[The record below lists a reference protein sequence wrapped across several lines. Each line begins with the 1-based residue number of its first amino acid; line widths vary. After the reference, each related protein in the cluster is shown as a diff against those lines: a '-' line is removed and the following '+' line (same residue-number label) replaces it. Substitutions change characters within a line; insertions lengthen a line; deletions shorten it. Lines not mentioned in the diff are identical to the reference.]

1 MWCYVTVLPQLP
13 TSEGLSSSMTQHIVF
28 PYLGKSALRRILS
41 IDRHNY
47 CCDPFKKHRCRVYL
61 HLRVALIA
69 EHPSLSLRSGDL
81 LCANCLK
88 AVIVK

>member
-1 MWCYVTVLPQLP
+1 M
-13 TSEGLSSSMTQHIVF
+13 
-28 PYLGKSALRRILS
+28 S

-47 CCDPFKKHRCRVYL
+47 CRDPASAPHICASSSCIRKSVN
-61 HLRVALIA
+61 LIA

-88 AVIVK
+88 AVKKNDVK